1 SVARGRPQR
10 EDERG
15 GRDARDQRPG
25 LPQVGA
31 PPEREHRET
40 AQQRHRD
47 GDRQDQRVVGGQPA
61 HGLDA
66 HPPAP
71 TSTAAAPSARLIGHS
86 GASPNTS
93 DSRTSAQVAAAM
105 AGGVRPA
112 VTGRA
117 GARLT
122 VAVPAAAVPPVA
134 GSAGSVVAGSVVAGS
149 VVAGSA
155 GRRNQPASMTRPTET
170 SDSSE
175 PTSTHA
181 RHAPCPAAMR

>member
-1 SVARGRPQR
+1 ARQPVPQPEGRSVARGRPQR

-105 AGGVRPA
+105 AGGVRSA

-122 VAVPAAAVPPVA
+122 VAVPAAAVPPVTGSVTGSVDA
-134 GSAGSVVAGSVVAGS
+134 DSVDAGSAGSGSAGSVVAGS
-149 VVAGSA
+149 GSA
-155 GRRNQPASMTRPTET
+155 GRRNQPASMTRPT
-170 SDSSE
+170 
-175 PTSTHA
+175 
-181 RHAPCPAAMR
+181 